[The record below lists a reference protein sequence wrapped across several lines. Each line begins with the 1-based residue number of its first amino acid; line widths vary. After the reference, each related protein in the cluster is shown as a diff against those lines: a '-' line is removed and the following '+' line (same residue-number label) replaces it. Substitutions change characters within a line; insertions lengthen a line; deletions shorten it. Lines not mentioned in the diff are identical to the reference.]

1 MVFVENFKVIKSLN
15 LREGEELMNEDHDRE
30 DFWLR

>member
-15 LREGEELMNEDHDRE
+15 LREGEELMNEDRDRE